1 MPLARGTAACGYTTI
16 LSLFWAAGM
25 PITVS
30 IPKDYQV
37 DWEAILEPHPDV
49 FITALNRWL
58 VPHEARPDDCK
69 GKTLPVRCV
78 ISRCDLNVDVD
89 EGIQG

>member
-37 DWEAILEPHPDV
+37 DWEAILEPHPDI
-49 FITALNRWL
+49 FISALNRWL
-58 VPHEARPDDCK
+58 VPDAARPDASK
-69 GKTLPVRCV
+69 GETLPVRCV
-78 ISRCDLNVDVD
+78 TCRCSLNVDVD
-89 EGIQG
+89 KGIQR